1 MIICDHEHHFAYEMI
16 GEFHSRG
23 SWIHPA
29 RVIQSYELIL
39 VLEGTLY
46 IAEEGEEYILH
57 PNEIFFLEPGK
68 HHAGYQENTEP
79 VAFYWFHFRTN
90 LPLPCK
96 LCRGTDCY
104 EVKALLKRL
113 LHITNTASYSK
124 LAADA
129 AGLLIYEELLQLGK
143 ETDEAGNLV
152 LANKIAEY
160 IRINLKNNIT
170 VASVAAHFNYHP
182 DYISKL
188 FKKNFRVGIK
198 EWITAQKL
206 KLAKDM
212 LLTTSYTVRQI
223 ASVLGYTQENLFIK
237 FFLYH
242 EKISPSRFRQNFYNT
257 HMNNK

>member
-1 MIICDHEHHFAYEMI
+1 MILCDQNRHFAYEMI

-23 SWIHPA
+23 NWIHPV

-39 VLEGTLY
+39 VLEGILY
-46 IAEEGEEYILH
+46 IAEDGEEYTLR
-57 PNEIFFLEPGK
+57 PNAMLLLEPGK
-68 HHAGYQENTEP
+68 HHAGYRENSEP
-79 VAFYWFHFRTN
+79 TVFYWFHFRTD

-113 LHITNTASYSK
+113 LHITNTASYSER
-124 LAADA
+124 AADA

-143 ETDEAGNLV
+143 ETNTAGNLA
-152 LANKIAEY
+152 LAHKIAEY
-160 IRINLKNNIT
+160 IRINLKNNVT

-182 DYISKL
+182 DHISKL
-188 FKKNFRVGIK
+188 FKKSFGVGIR
-198 EWITAQKL
+198 EWITTQKL

-212 LLTTSYTVRQI
+212 LLTTFCTVQQI
-223 ASVLGYTQENLFIK
+223 ASALGYTQENLFIK

-242 EKISPSRFRQNFYNT
+242 EKISPSRFRQSFYNT
-257 HMNNK
+257 HMNNQ